1 MDILDANSI
10 VYLITFLDT
19 YSFVNFVSVCHY
31 LRQFSN
37 VKDINEPILVSQIP
51 IDCLRK
57 NIFRFRRIIYDMR
70 IYNSFYLPSTLTSLE
85 LHPLFND
92 TIVTLPENITRLVI
106 YKLASDMQ
114 LSRDITDQSS
124 EDELIFPKKKINK
137 LEFRDAPFFNKTSW
151 ICLEKLYKL
160 RVAGALN
167 IPLGQILKKLKIL
180 HLNILDNPDYIK
192 SLDLIELKIDR
203 LIMEH
208 NILDNFSNLTN
219 LTIKQYYGNCILQ
232 SLPVTLKK
240 LKIYN
245 GTNYLRMDTL
255 TRLTR
260 LEVCYLLDYN
270 GPPVHFEEFKF
281 LRSLKLVKY
290 AHPIVQ
296 LPYLT
301 KLEARNLQ
309 YIKGLSSLRKL
320 KIYEKCNLLEI
331 NGQIYPH
338 LASLKVHTNYCNFNL
353 LPEGLTMLHMM
364 GNIAKLPKIYH
375 GNMLKTLKI
384 EYYKI
389 HYPIDLC
396 YRSDTLENLEI
407 KYYGRVNC
415 FSLEAP
421 RLTSLKINIPVARFA
436 LGVLTNLRHLSLAA
450 CNAQQIK
457 MVQNLSKLRELHIEC
472 LQKFKIPNV
481 ISEKVSHLVLINI
494 DNHILW
500 LPPRLRRLEIYNSY
514 FHNFNHLPST
524 LGNFIIDNEKTY
536 RYFQNIFKHTS
547 RLVMLEKY

>member
-1 MDILDANSI
+1 
-10 VYLITFLDT
+10 
-19 YSFVNFVSVCHY
+19 
-31 LRQFSN
+31 
-37 VKDINEPILVSQIP
+37 
-51 IDCLRK
+51 
-57 NIFRFRRIIYDMR
+57 MR

-124 EDELIFPKKKINK
+124 EDELIFSKKKINK

-260 LEVCYLLDYN
+260 LEM
-270 GPPVHFEEFKF
+270 
-281 LRSLKLVKY
+281 
-290 AHPIVQ
+290 
-296 LPYLT
+296 
-301 KLEARNLQ
+301 
-309 YIKGLSSLRKL
+309 LS
-320 KIYEKCNLLEI
+320 I
-331 NGQIYPH
+331 
-338 LASLKVHTNYCNFNL
+338 
-353 LPEGLTMLHMM
+353 
-364 GNIAKLPKIYH
+364 
-375 GNMLKTLKI
+375 
-384 EYYKI
+384 
-389 HYPIDLC
+389 
-396 YRSDTLENLEI
+396 
-407 KYYGRVNC
+407 
-415 FSLEAP
+415 
-421 RLTSLKINIPVARFA
+421 RL
-436 LGVLTNLRHLSLAA
+436 
-450 CNAQQIK
+450 
-457 MVQNLSKLRELHIEC
+457 
-472 LQKFKIPNV
+472 
-481 ISEKVSHLVLINI
+481 
-494 DNHILW
+494 
-500 LPPRLRRLEIYNSY
+500 
-514 FHNFNHLPST
+514 
-524 LGNFIIDNEKTY
+524 
-536 RYFQNIFKHTS
+536 
-547 RLVMLEKY
+547 